1 MLPSSAQA
9 KPKLKLSLEA
19 ELALISVNPANPPPL
34 PGKNFQYFSVNV
46 DKETL
51 QEYIRTPIGQPQF
64 LRKMEGDLNVLG
76 KYKTTSI
83 LLMQM
88 KRNILGPK
96 LEDDLN
102 LLGKW
107 KTT

>member
-19 ELALISVNPANPPPL
+19 ELALISVNPATPL
-34 PGKNFQYFSVNV
+34 PGKIFQYFSVNV

-64 LRKMEGDLNVLG
+64 LRKMEGDLNFLG